1 MLPLADMQRDFARA
15 VLAGEV
21 PGALL
26 ARGHVPAAQAIQVHR
41 NTVIGALVN
50 ALRLT
55 YPSVDALVGEAFFDQ
70 AAANF
75 AQSHPPARGRLVG
88 YGEGFIDFLA
98 EHVPSLPYLPDVAR
112 LDWAMD
118 RATLAPDAVKQFVL
132 DAGVTL
138 EWPVSLA
145 LVRMDYPADEIRT
158 ALGDDAV
165 LLAIDMCPAARGV
178 LVWRRGG
185 NVLTRTVRPP
195 ASVFVE
201 TMLANSG
208 ADAAL
213 SAALAMSPDALGII
227 QSDIFCASFCTIGAT
242 P

>member
-21 PGALL
+21 PGARL
-26 ARGHVPAAQAIQVHR
+26 APGRVPAAQAIQVHR

-55 YPSVDALVGEAFFDQ
+55 YPSVDALVGEAFFDHVG
-70 AAANF
+70 ANF
-75 AQSHPPARGRLVG
+75 AQSHPPARGRLAG

-98 EHVPSLPYLPDVAR
+98 DHVPSLPYLPDVAQ

-118 RATLAPDAVKQFVL
+118 RATLAPDAVKPFAL

-145 LVRMDYPADEIRT
+145 LVRMGYPADEIRT
-158 ALGDDAV
+158 ALGDDAA
-165 LLAIDMCPAARGV
+165 LLAIDMRAGPRGL
-178 LVWRRGG
+178 LVWRKGG
-185 NVLTRTVRPP
+185 NVLTRAIRAP
-195 ASVFVE
+195 AAVFVE
-201 TMLANSG
+201 TMLANRG

-227 QSDIFCASFCTIGAT
+227 QSDVLCASFCTIGAT